1 MSDDSQ
7 RVLIRAAGLQRVF
20 AGDVATVALR
30 DATLTVRSGEF
41 IAIIGPSGSGKST
54 LLNVL
59 GLLDKPTDG
68 TYEID
73 GLQSETLS
81 ERQRDRL
88 RSETIG
94 FVFQSSYVLPHE
106 PAILNAALGLRI
118 QGTPVQTRTKTVAA
132 VLNQFGLSTRA
143 NVQARFLSG
152 GERQRLAIARAMATE
167 PKILLADEPTGNLD
181 SENTTTVINDLR
193 GMANRGVAVVV
204 ITHDDEVAAAAD
216 RQLSVVDGVLTED
229 SSAAHPAA
237 LATEFPGERQSGVR
251 HRRPYSWPHQ
261 IMETLADGLNG
272 LSSRPLRTGLLLLA
286 FLLGSGGL
294 VAATGLT
301 QTTSAQVADRL
312 NIAALD
318 EVRFADTR
326 SPAGIVPNTS
336 ERRSVQEAVGRL
348 EGVMAVGLSAVIS
361 PSDAKISRFNAGEA
375 FYTGPVEL
383 ADASQ
388 LDILDIL
395 DNTLR
400 PPTVVGNMSAFPDQ
414 PAAVIGT
421 TAAKTLGIANPSPG
435 VIIWVGPNP
444 VPVIGFVESSG
455 RDDAATDKV
464 FINPAA
470 AAGVRN
476 LQPTYV
482 VRTKPGYPAPL
493 SDAIPHALSPDN
505 PGSISVQT
513 VADLRNLKK
522 GVSGELGLMIG
533 LVSSVLLIL
542 ACLTAATA
550 MYLSVQARAGE
561 VALRRALGASRWSIA
576 SMFLTEG
583 TLVGLAGGLAGSIL
597 GTFAVVMVSVTNG
610 WSPVLTPFMP
620 LIGAITGALTGSL
633 SAVYPASVAARSDP
647 ALALRS

>member
-1 MSDDSQ
+1 MSDVVPG
-7 RVLIRAAGLQRVF
+7 VLIRAVGLQRVF
-20 AGDVATVALR
+20 SGDVATVALR
-30 DATLTVRSGEF
+30 EATLTVHAGEF
-41 IAIIGPSGSGKST
+41 IAIVGPSGSGKST

-59 GLLDKPTDG
+59 GLLDKPTTG

-73 GLQSETLS
+73 GLQSESLS

-106 PAILNAALGLRI
+106 PAVLNAALGLRI

-181 SENTTTVINDLR
+181 SENTTIVIHDLR
-193 GMANRGVAVVV
+193 EMASRGVAVVV
-204 ITHDDEVAAAAD
+204 ITHDEEVASAAD
-216 RQLSVVDGVLTED
+216 RQLSLVDGVLTEESPAD
-229 SSAAHPAA
+229 PIPTLFREFSRELQPAA
-237 LATEFPGERQSGVR
+237 T
-251 HRRPYSWPHQ
+251 HRRRNRWPHQ
-261 IMETLADGLNG
+261 FMETLADGLNG

-286 FLLGSGGL
+286 FLLGAGGL

-312 NIAALD
+312 DVAALD

-326 SPAGIVPNTS
+326 FPVGIVPKTS
-336 ERRSVQEAVGRL
+336 ERRSVQEAIERL
-348 EGVMAVGLSAVIS
+348 EGVEAVGLSAIIS
-361 PSDAKISRFNAGEA
+361 PSDAQISRFSTAQT
-375 FYTGPVEL
+375 FFTGPVEL

-388 LDILDIL
+388 LDILD
-395 DNTLR
+395 NTLR
-400 PPTVVGNMSAFPDQ
+400 PRTVVGNMSAFPDQ

-421 TAAKTLGIANPSPG
+421 TAAKTLGIATPSPG
-435 VIIWVGPNP
+435 MVIWVGPNP

-455 RDDAATDKV
+455 RDNDATEKV

-470 AAGVRN
+470 ANGVRN
-476 LQPTYV
+476 IQPTYV

-493 SDAIPHALSPDN
+493 SDAIPQALSPDN
-505 PGSISVQT
+505 PGAISVQT

-583 TLVGLAGGLAGSIL
+583 TLVGLAGGLAGSVF
-597 GTFAVVMVSVTNG
+597 GTFAVVIISANNG
-610 WSPVLTPFMP
+610 WSPVITPFMP
-620 LIGAITGALTGSL
+620 LIGAVTGAITGSL
-633 SAVYPASVAARSDP
+633 SAAYPASVAARSDP